1 MILNYKKEVYDLIS
15 IADNFNYKGQKPLD
29 ARIKYN
35 TVADMKAVS
44 ESDLYDGC
52 LAYVTATKKNYQYD
66 STNSVDPTT
75 GKWRE
80 LQTGGGGGVSYVA
93 GDGIIINDG
102 EISTDNATSE
112 DIEEILTPLPSVKSH
127 GSWVELTGTL
137 TAGQTSITFTS
148 ESILADS
155 FIDVYTDADI
165 DYVTRTA
172 TVGSLVLTYD
182 VQQSDVT
189 VKVRL
194 S

>member
-1 MILNYKKEVYDLIS
+1 MAIS
-15 IADNFNYKGQKPLD
+15 VADNFSYKGAKPLD

-35 TVADMKAVS
+35 SVADMKAVS

-66 STNSVDPTT
+66 SSNTTDPTT

-80 LQTGGGGGVSYVA
+80 LQTGGGGGSTYTA
-93 GDGIIINDG
+93 GDGIVIDND

-112 DIEEILTPLPSVKSH
+112 DMAEIITSLPSVKSH
-127 GSWVELTGTL
+127 GSWVELTETL
-137 TAGQTSITFTS
+137 TASETSITFT
-148 ESILADS
+148 DS
-155 FIDVYTDADI
+155 AITTSSFVDVYTDADI
-165 DYVTRTA
+165 SYNSITVTS
-172 TVGSLVLTYD
+172 GSIVLTYD
-182 VQQSDVT
+182 AQQSNVT